1 MFRINENFT
10 FWNCVYSIWAYVFS
24 LPYFRKLNTLLFHLS
39 LRGLGVLNYKTKYLS
54 GELDWLKKYLSIFKE
69 PVIFDVGANVGNYS
83 NDILKL
89 FPHSKIYA
97 FEPHPQ
103 NFVKLEKLV
112 GESASVFKN
121 AVGDKFEQIQLYDYE
136 EKDGSSHASLYR
148 EVIEDIHHK
157 ESISHTVDVI
167 TLDHFCI
174 ENNVHSIDLLK
185 IDTEGN
191 ELKCL
196 MGARQLLRDGKINA
210 VQFEFNEMNIISHST
225 FKDFWDLLDN
235 FDFYRLLPGGKLLP
249 IRKYSPV
256 ICEIYAYQNIVALK
270 RS

>member
-1 MFRINENFT
+1 MHLI
-10 FWNCVYSIWAYVFS
+10 YAYLFS
-24 LPYFRKLNTLLFHLS
+24 VPLLFQINKLLFSLS
-39 LRGLGVLNYKTKYLS
+39 LRGLGVLNYETKYLS
-54 GELDWLKKYLSIFKE
+54 GELDWVKKYLSIFKE

-103 NFVKLEKLV
+103 NFLKLEKLV

-121 AVGDKFEQIQLYDYE
+121 AVGDKFEQIKLYDYE
-136 EKDGSSHASLYR
+136 ERDGSSHASLYQG
-148 EVIEDIHHK
+148 VIEDIHHK
-157 ESISHTVDVI
+157 KSVSHTVDVI
-167 TLDHFCI
+167 TVDQFCL

-249 IRKYSPV
+249 IRKYRPV

-270 RS
+270 RP

>member
-1 MFRINENFT
+1 MKFFLIGISKYMHLIYAYLFSVPLLFRIN
-10 FWNCVYSIWAYVFS
+10 
-24 LPYFRKLNTLLFHLS
+24 RLLFSLS
-39 LRGLGVLNYKTKYLS
+39 LRGLGVLNYETKYLS
-54 GELDWLKKYLSIFKE
+54 GELNWLKKYLSIFKE

-83 NDILKL
+83 NDILKM

-103 NFVKLEKLV
+103 NFLKLEKLV

-121 AVGDKFEQIQLYDYE
+121 ALGDKFEQIKLYDYE
-136 EKDGSSHASLYR
+136 ERDGSCHASLYQ

-157 ESISHTVDVI
+157 KSVSHTVDVI
-167 TLDHFCI
+167 TVDQFCL

>member
-1 MFRINENFT
+1 VVRTNKNFP
-10 FWNCVYSIWAYVFS
+10 FWNCVYSVWAYVFA
-24 LPYFRKLNTLLFHLS
+24 LPYFRKINTLLFHLS
-39 LRGLGVLNYKTKYLS
+39 LRGLGVLNYQTKYLS

-103 NFVKLEKLV
+103 NFLKLEKLV
-112 GESASVFKN
+112 GESAFVFKN
-121 AVGDKFEQIQLYDYE
+121 AVGDKFEQIKLYDYKE
-136 EKDGSSHASLYR
+136 RDGSSHASLYQG
-148 EVIEDIHHK
+148 VIEDIHFK
-157 ESISHTVDVI
+157 ESTSHTVDVVM
-167 TLDHFCI
+167 LDQFCL

-196 MGARQLLRDGKINA
+196 MGAMQLLGDGKIKA
-210 VQFEFNEMNIISHST
+210 IQFEFNEMNIISRST
-225 FKDFWDLLDN
+225 FKDFWDLLDG

-249 IRKYSPV
+249 IRKYSPGF
-256 ICEIYAYQNIVALK
+256 CKIYAYQNIVALK
-270 RS
+270 RP